1 MQLSPPKK
9 PTSVRGK
16 LGMAACVLL
25 ASSPATARAE
35 APLRWQLDMSGLL
48 YGEQSR
54 TRVVEP
60 TARITRL
67 FPDGQTLSATIA
79 LDAITGASPT
89 GGIAST
95 KIITTTTPS
104 GRLQT
109 QQVGT
114 IPTSNFHDIR
124 GALDLN
130 WTKPTGGWLTTS
142 LGTHLSSEKDY
153 RSLGAHGK
161 LSVAFMHRLTT
172 LSLGGGYNSDGITPV
187 GGTRAPL
194 SDGTVIIDNG
204 TQAKHVTTVLVGL
217 SRVLTRRWMVAAN
230 FSQTKERGYLTD
242 PYKIV
247 STVDPQTGDQVG
259 QLTEHR
265 PSTRDRKDVL
275 VSSVYHFES
284 DLLYLADRVYW
295 DDWGI
300 HSHMLD
306 FRYRHRLEHLAFV
319 EPHVRFYFQG
329 RANFFRYSLLDGEA
343 PPEYVSADN
352 RLGALRTLTLG
363 LTYGFHLQNTPG
375 TWSVRG
381 EYMRQWGDGFPTDA
395 IGKQQ
400 NIDLAPPVNIGS
412 LAATYTLQF

>member
-1 MQLSPPKK
+1 MQLDSPKK
-9 PTSVRGK
+9 LPSIRGK
-16 LGMAACVLL
+16 LGMAACLLL
-25 ASSPATARAE
+25 ASSPAKAQVK
-35 APLRWQLDMSGLL
+35 APLRWQLDMSGLF

-95 KIITTTTPS
+95 KVITTTTAS
-104 GRLQT
+104 GRLQR
-109 QQVGT
+109 QEVGT
-114 IPTSNFHDIR
+114 IPTSDFHDTR

-161 LSVAFMHRLTT
+161 LSVAFMHRLSTVT
-172 LSLGGGYNSDGITPV
+172 LGGGYNADGITPV

-194 SDGTVIIDNG
+194 TDGTEIIDNG
-204 TQAKHVTTVLVGL
+204 TRAKHVTTMLAGL
-217 SRVLTRRWMVAAN
+217 SRVLTRRWMVAVDYSRTN
-230 FSQTKERGYLTD
+230 ERGYLTD

-247 STVDPQTGDQVG
+247 STVDSQTGDPVS
-259 QLTEHR
+259 QLTENR
-265 PSTRDRKDVL
+265 PSTRKRQDVL
-275 VSSVYHFES
+275 VSSVYHF
-284 DLLYLADRVYW
+284 DRGLLYLSDRVYW

-300 HSHMLD
+300 HSNMID
-306 FRYRHRLEHLAFV
+306 FKYRHPLKHEAFV
-319 EPHVRFYFQG
+319 EPHMRFYFQG
-329 RANFFRYSLLDGEA
+329 RANFFHYSLIDGESS
-343 PPEYVSADN
+343 PQYVSADY

-375 TWSVRG
+375 SWSVRG
-381 EYMRQWGDGFPTDA
+381 EYMRQWGDGFPADA

-400 NIDLAPPVNIGS
+400 NINLAPPVNIGS
-412 LAATYTLQF
+412 VAVTYSLQF